1 MGILMFHFI
10 YILFLYLYLGYSLVS
25 VIIFFPCLQSQ
36 DPNFAAKGV
45 VFVFKLLAYLALSI

>member
-1 MGILMFHFI
+1 MFHFI